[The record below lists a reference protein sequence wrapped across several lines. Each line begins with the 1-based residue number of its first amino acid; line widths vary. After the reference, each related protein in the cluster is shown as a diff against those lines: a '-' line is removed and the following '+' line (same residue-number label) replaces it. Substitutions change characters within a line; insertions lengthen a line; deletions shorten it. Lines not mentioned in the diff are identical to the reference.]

1 MSNLVTTITTFYYLL
16 TLLHSVSQDIHHGNG
31 TQHIF
36 YDNPGVLYIS
46 IHRYDNGTF
55 FPGTGR
61 PEEIGSGAGLG
72 FNVNIAFSGS
82 QNYQGLSGTIPFSLS
97 LSPSLSLSL
106 SLIFSLFICIR
117 VHV

>member
-1 MSNLVTTITTFYYLL
+1 MRFVEDIYLDVY
-16 TLLHSVSQDIHHGNG
+16 SISIPQDIHHGNG

-72 FNVNIAFSGS
+72 FNVNVAFSGT
-82 QNYQGLSGTIPFSLS
+82 QNYQGMSGTK
-97 LSPSLSLSL
+97 
-106 SLIFSLFICIR
+106 
-117 VHV
+117 